1 MGIRKGPSVGKIIMS
16 SEGEERRK
24 HPRSTR
30 GFVRVED
37 RSDRGLI
44 NRIENISCSGVLC
57 HTKRPVSEMTKMSIV
72 LDLPEPANRQIEAEG
87 IVVRCVVED
96 SRGESFRVAIVYTKV
111 SEDAEQAIREYVE
124 HDLAQN
130 DQE

>member
-1 MGIRKGPSVGKIIMS
+1 MSNEGK
-16 SEGEERRK
+16 ERRK

-30 GFVRVED
+30 GFVPAED
-37 RSDRGLI
+37 LSDQGLI

-57 HTKRPVSEMTKMSIV
+57 HMKRPVSEMTKMSIV

-87 IVVRCVVED
+87 IVVRCVAED
-96 SRGESFRVAIVYTKV
+96 NRGESFRVAILYTKV
-111 SEDAEQAIREYVE
+111 SEEAQEAIREYVE

-130 DQE
+130 DQG